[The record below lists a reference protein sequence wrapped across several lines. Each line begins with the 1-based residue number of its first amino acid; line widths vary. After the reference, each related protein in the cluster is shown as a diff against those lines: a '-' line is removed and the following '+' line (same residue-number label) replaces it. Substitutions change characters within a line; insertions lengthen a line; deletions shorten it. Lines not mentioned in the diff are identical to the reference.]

1 MFGRHP
7 RLAIDALLGI
17 GSSEEHKSHQDY
29 VDRLKDRL
37 QYAVEKTEIGARKK
51 EGNTRNIMNGQLQDR

>member
-29 VDRLKDRL
+29 EDRPKDRL
-37 QYAVEKTEIGARKK
+37 QYAVEKNRDRASKK

>member
-29 VDRLKDRL
+29 EDRPKDRL
-37 QYAVEKTEIGARKK
+37 QYAVEKTEIGPAKRK
-51 EGNTRNIMNGQLQDR
+51 EIQEIL